1 MVFINTNTYILT
13 EDRNFKVFLKANYA
27 IALGSCDM
35 LIKKMMNMELNKL
48 LTVLME
54 FAKIRQF

>member
-27 IALGSCDM
+27 IALGSRDM
-35 LIKKMMNMELNKL
+35 LIKKMMNMELNML

-54 FAKIRQF
+54 FAKIREF

>member
-1 MVFINTNTYILT
+1 MNTYILS

-27 IALGSCDM
+27 IALGSCYI
-35 LIKKMMNMELNKL
+35 LIKKMRNMELNML

>member
-1 MVFINTNTYILT
+1 MVFIDMNTYILS

-27 IALGSCDM
+27 IALGSCYM
-35 LIKKMMNMELNKL
+35 LIKKMRNMELNML

>member
-1 MVFINTNTYILT
+1 MNTYILS

-27 IALGSCDM
+27 IALGSCYM
-35 LIKKMMNMELNKL
+35 LIKKMMNMELNMM